1 MSQTR
6 LRIIDG
12 RWEARICAVLVV
24 LAVGLACPAPR
35 AIAEEVGANRADL
48 IRSLLP
54 TVVNISVR
62 KDVAT
67 ETRTANASASGGSA
81 TDVTKTFVGSG
92 FIIDPSGVIVTN
104 EHVIDG
110 AYDITVTL
118 SDGTVLPGQVLH
130 ASRTADIAVVKVQA
144 GHPLQTVQWGD
155 SNKLKV
161 GDTVFAIGNP
171 LGIGTSVSGGIVSG
185 LNRDVEDSPYDD
197 YIQTDAAIN
206 HGNSGGPLF
215 DMEGHVVGVD
225 TAMISPTTASAGL
238 GLAIPSADVQFVV
251 GRLIKYGWVEPAW
264 IGVKVQQVTREIA
277 EAMGKGST
285 DGSVVSWIIP
295 GGPASKS
302 GIAIG
307 DVIMG
312 YGDDKPKDE
321 RALLRD
327 ITQTPIGDTVKVVLL
342 RGETQLTLPVTVEPW
357 PRSQW
362 DERDAPMTPA
372 RPKLTI
378 PPGLGLSLAVIQKD
392 QRAKLGLEDGLNGVL
407 ITSVLP
413 GSDAARR
420 GAVAG
425 DVILRVQDTPVAT
438 PGEVQHALLAVR
450 EEKRPF
456 VMMLVLPKV
465 RKVPGPR
472 WVTLRVAESDG

>member
-1 MSQTR
+1 
-6 LRIIDG
+6 
-12 RWEARICAVLVV
+12 
-24 LAVGLACPAPR
+24 
-35 AIAEEVGANRADL
+35 
-48 IRSLLP
+48 
-54 TVVNISVR
+54 
-62 KDVAT
+62 
-67 ETRTANASASGGSA
+67 
-81 TDVTKTFVGSG
+81 
-92 FIIDPSGVIVTN
+92 
-104 EHVIDG
+104 
-110 AYDITVTL
+110 
-118 SDGTVLPGQVLH
+118 
-130 ASRTADIAVVKVQA
+130 
-144 GHPLQTVQWGD
+144 
-155 SNKLKV
+155 
-161 GDTVFAIGNP
+161 
-171 LGIGTSVSGGIVSG
+171 
-185 LNRDVEDSPYDD
+185 
-197 YIQTDAAIN
+197 
-206 HGNSGGPLF
+206 
-215 DMEGHVVGVD
+215 
-225 TAMISPTTASAGL
+225 
-238 GLAIPSADVQFVV
+238 VQFVV